1 MATQT
6 TIPKFPRGQR
16 IPMSYEDFLNLIDE
30 DAHAEWVDGEAIIF
44 LPPSARHQAILGWL
58 GCTVALYADLFDL
71 GMVLPAPFE
80 MRARPGGSAREP
92 DLLFLAREHLDRLTP
107 QRLAGPADLLVEI
120 ISPESVRRDQ
130 VEKRREYAAA
140 GVTEYWLVDPRPS
153 VTPLVIYRLG
163 EAGEYLPVAPDA
175 DGHYASGVL
184 PGFWLDPA
192 WLRQEPLPRPL
203 AIMQRIAPAALRAAL
218 AEQGAE

>member
-1 MATQT
+1 MATQP
-6 TIPKFPRGQR
+6 TISNFTPGER
-16 IPMSYEDFLNLIDE
+16 IPMSYEDFLRLVDE

-44 LPPSARHQAILGWL
+44 MPPSDRHQVLVFWL
-58 GCTVALYADLFDL
+58 ARVIVEYAEFFDL
-71 GMVLPAPFE
+71 GEVRVAPFE
-80 MRARPGGSAREP
+80 MRVRLGGPAREP
-92 DLLFLAREHLDRLTP
+92 DILFVLRDNLDRITP
-107 QRLAGPADLLVEI
+107 QRLIGPADLVVEV

-163 EAGEYLPVAPDA
+163 ASGEYLPVAPDA
-175 DGHYASGVL
+175 AAHYASGVL

-192 WLRQEPLPRPL
+192 WLRQEPLPKPL
-203 AIMQRIAPAALRAAL
+203 AIMRQIAPAALRAAL
-218 AEQGAE
+218 AEQGVE